1 MEDHTIAALRQL
13 KQRNPNISTIFYHD
27 SGRMWTNDQIGAW
40 GRTGAQSTKLW
51 NPTVY
56 RADNRLVDEHPDCAR
71 PALVSSTATAWL
83 RFKTG
88 AEQGC
93 CTTPPASSFGI
104 TTPTTTFMTTP
115 TPPFKSTGWRSA

>member
-56 RADNRLVDEHPDCAR
+56 RADNRLVDEHPDCAC
-71 PALVSSTATAWL
+71 PQPVSSTATADL
-83 RFKTG
+83 LKKG
-88 AEQGC
+88 AGLGRAAAQLLWPVRLG
-93 CTTPPASSFGI
+93 
-104 TTPTTTFMTTP
+104 
-115 TPPFKSTGWRSA
+115 